1 MVGDKGR
8 MEFKERCEKE
18 ELRFRW
24 DGGCEEACDARDTP
38 EVIVAWGRGCLLDL
52 ALAGVNSRASVFE
65 TFIGTE
71 ASISVLSVCADVTGL
86 GVIFAFRRSRFSLR
100 NHLAFEFL

>member
-8 MEFKERCEKE
+8 MGFKERCEEE

-38 EVIVAWGRGCLLDL
+38 EVMVAWGRGCLCIWR
-52 ALAGVNSRASVFE
+52 LAGVIPGTKACGTKASFRVFVLMSRDLES
-65 TFIGTE
+65 
-71 ASISVLSVCADVTGL
+71 S
-86 GVIFAFRRSRFSLR
+86 SRFVDRDSAYDH
-100 NHLAFEFL
+100 HLAFEFL

>member
-1 MVGDKGR
+1 

-38 EVIVAWGRGCLLDL
+38 EVVGPRLFVGFGVGWG
-52 ALAGVNSRASVFE
+52 
-65 TFIGTE
+65 
-71 ASISVLSVCADVTGL
+71 
-86 GVIFAFRRSRFSLR
+86 
-100 NHLAFEFL
+100 EFPSECV